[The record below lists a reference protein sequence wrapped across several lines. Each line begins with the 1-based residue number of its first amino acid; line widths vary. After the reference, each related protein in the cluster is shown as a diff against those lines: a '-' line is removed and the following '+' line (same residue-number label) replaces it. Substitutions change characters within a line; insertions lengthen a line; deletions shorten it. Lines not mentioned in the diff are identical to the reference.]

1 MLPESLTDAV
11 VVASCLLLAALPSFV
26 YIVIDKRSNSGRP
39 RRVDS
44 AALLSQMAPAARV
57 VSSRRLVVHSASGL
71 RVRLEYV
78 LRGDPETQPV
88 CMMVGGLGQQLIEW
102 PEALIDPLLELG
114 YCVLTYDNR
123 DAGLSTTLD
132 ELQPRNE
139 VINAL
144 KERVGLAIE
153 PCYRLEDMA
162 EDGMLLLDALSISR
176 VDLVGQSMGGMIAQ
190 ILLTRYPERVR
201 SATLVMTC
209 PGPGNGPR
217 LPSIPF
223 YLQYAYKARV
233 PGGSDAALE
242 DRIDGRVRTKLHI
255 AGPAFF
261 DEASTRERALESL
274 TREPPLSVTSPAKKR
289 QMEAVLSGSSRQ
301 DALRAVQDT
310 SRVPVMV
317 IHGDQDQFVP
327 TANGVLLHELLGDD
341 ISELLLIKDMGHSLD
356 TANCPEIL
364 EALLRTHART
374 YSIDYAIHA

>member
-1 MLPESLTDAV
+1 VPLTAADAV

-132 ELQPRNE
+132 ELQPQNE

-190 ILLTRYPERVR
+190 ILLTTVRLDVNWTSTDASPVVRLRVSTSQDVLR
-201 SATLVMTC
+201 DQ
-209 PGPGNGPR
+209 PR
-217 LPSIPF
+217 CS
-223 YLQYAYKARV
+223 R
-233 PGGSDAALE
+233 
-242 DRIDGRVRTKLHI
+242 
-255 AGPAFF
+255 AG
-261 DEASTRERALESL
+261 
-274 TREPPLSVTSPAKKR
+274 
-289 QMEAVLSGSSRQ
+289 
-301 DALRAVQDT
+301 
-310 SRVPVMV
+310 
-317 IHGDQDQFVP
+317 
-327 TANGVLLHELLGDD
+327 
-341 ISELLLIKDMGHSLD
+341 
-356 TANCPEIL
+356 
-364 EALLRTHART
+364 
-374 YSIDYAIHA
+374 